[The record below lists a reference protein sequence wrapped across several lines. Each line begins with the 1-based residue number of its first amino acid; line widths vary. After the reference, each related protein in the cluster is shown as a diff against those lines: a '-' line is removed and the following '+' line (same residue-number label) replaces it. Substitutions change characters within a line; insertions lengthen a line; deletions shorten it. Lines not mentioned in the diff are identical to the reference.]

1 MIHTEHGRLDE
12 LIAAITDDLIHVLE
26 TLGRG
31 PSKGK
36 SRDKTLL
43 ADSPRLARFEQR
55 AKDLAD
61 VIGALRSLKE

>member
-1 MIHTEHGRLDE
+1 MIHTEIGRLDE
-12 LIAAITDDLIHVLE
+12 LIATITSDLLHVLE

-55 AKDLAD
+55 AKDLTE
-61 VIGALRSLKE
+61 VIAALRSLK